1 MSKHILIVD
10 DEADL
15 CEILK
20 LNFEQECYCV
30 DTAGSVDEALRL
42 LKQRSYHLIILDM
55 MLGGMLGFKMVELIR
70 KEWKIETPIVFLTVR
85 DSECD
90 MLKGFSVG
98 ADDYISKPFSI
109 KEVIARV
116 KAVMKRTENI
126 TSLTEADMIK
136 VENLTINSKTKQ
148 VYIDN
153 QTISLTKTE
162 FEILLY
168 LVKNAGKVLS
178 RENILNSTWSQNTF
192 VLERTVDVHIT
203 RLRKKLG
210 NYGQWIKNR
219 QGYGYC
225 FEAVE

>member
-1 MSKHILIVD
+1 MSKQILLVD

-20 LNFEQECYCV
+20 SNFENEGYSV
-30 DTAGSVDEALRL
+30 DTAGSADEALRL
-42 LKQRSYHLIILDM
+42 LKKRAYHIIILDM
-55 MLGGMLGFKMVELIR
+55 MLGDMSGFKMVELIR
-70 KEWKIETPIVFLTVR
+70 KEWENETPIVFLTVR
-85 DSECD
+85 DNEND
-90 MLKGFSVG
+90 KLAGFSAG

-126 TSLTEADMIK
+126 TSPTEADMIK
-136 VENLTINSKTKQ
+136 IENLTINTKTKQ

-153 QTISLTKTE
+153 QKITLTKTE
-162 FEILLY
+162 FEVLRY

-178 RENILNSTWSQNTF
+178 RENILNSIWSQNTI

-210 NYGQWIKNR
+210 NCGVWIKNR

-225 FEAVE
+225 FDVV